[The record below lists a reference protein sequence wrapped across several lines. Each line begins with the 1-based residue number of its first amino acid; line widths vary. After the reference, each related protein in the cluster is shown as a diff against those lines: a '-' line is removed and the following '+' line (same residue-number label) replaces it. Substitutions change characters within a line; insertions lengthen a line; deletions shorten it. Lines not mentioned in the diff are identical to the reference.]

1 VIEIMHEQE
10 AYSVMRL
17 ATATNV
23 PRSTTYRWVRKAVG
37 PPEALRYRRRPRS
50 GDPAL
55 IEKVRRLCLEQR
67 HHTYGHRRIRALLR
81 RRFGIQA
88 NRKTVLRIMRDEGL
102 SQQQL
107 RFKPARPKHVERM
120 APEAP
125 NRAWQ
130 IDMTSFFL
138 SDLSPL
144 YLIVVLDCFTRKIVG
159 WSLDRRCRAK
169 EWVSALRMALEGQ
182 GLTNKDLCRGL
193 VLRSDNGAQPCSKR
207 FVEYLG
213 HVGVT
218 GQYTGYNAPD
228 DNAFVERV
236 IRTIKEEEIWPSSYD
251 TWSEA
256 HGALEQYVRY
266 YNKERI
272 HSALEYR
279 TPIEAEAA
287 CLTLKAA

>member
-1 VIEIMHEQE
+1 MLHDKEIR
-10 AYSVMRL
+10 S
-17 ATATNV
+17 V
-23 PRSTTYRWVRKAVG
+23 PRIAAAADVPRATTYRWVRSPAG
-37 PPEALRYRRRPRS
+37 PPETPRSRRRPVA

-55 IEKVRRLCLEQR
+55 VEKIRELCEQDR
-67 HHTYGHRRIRALLR
+67 HGTYGHRRIRALLR
-81 RRFGIQA
+81 RRYGLRV
-88 NRKTVLRIMRDEGL
+88 NRKTVLSVMRDLGL
-102 SQQQL
+102 TQERL
-107 RFKPARPKHVERM
+107 RYKPARPRHIERM
-120 APEAP
+120 APDAP

-130 IDMTSFFL
+130 IDMTAFAL

-144 YLIVVLDCFTRKIVG
+144 YLIMVMDCFSRKIVG

-169 EWVSALRMALEGQ
+169 EWTSALRMALETR
-182 GLTNKDLCRGL
+182 GLTTKERRRDL
-193 VLRSDNGAQPCSKR
+193 VLRSDNGAQPCSKH

-236 IRTIKEEEIWPSSYD
+236 IRTIKEEEIWPNSYD
-251 TWSEA
+251 TWAEA
-256 HGALEQYVRY
+256 HAAIEAYVTY
-266 YNKERI
+266 YNHHRI
-272 HSALEYR
+272 HSALDYR